1 MKPVAVLIAFA
12 ALLAAGT
19 NWTAAAR
26 GWWSHVQFLASDD
39 LQGRNTGSAGFDRAA
54 EYVAQ
59 QFQRAGLRPGG
70 TQDYFQPVELTRLK
84 LDETK
89 SAIQLFSNDDV
100 VAVKLGDEAIL
111 NAPPDAAK
119 RIEAPL
125 VFVGYGLQIPEAHW
139 DDLAGQPL
147 QGAIAVFLRGGPSSI
162 PGNLRAHYSSSE
174 ERWKALRAAGAL
186 GTISISNP
194 KDMEVPW
201 SRIAASRLMPRM
213 ELADPAVNEAQ
224 GLKFSA
230 TWNPAH
236 AEALFKGSSQTFAR
250 VLEAADQGRELP
262 HLKLARQVEA
272 VATITKHAVRSE
284 NVIGVRWGS
293 DPQLSHQFVVLSA
306 HLDHLGEAPVPEPDR
321 IYNGAM
327 DDASGVASL
336 IEIASSLQRAKI
348 AIRRSIIFLAVTAEE
363 KGELGSKF
371 YAANPSVE
379 GRYVADINMDM
390 YLPLFPLK
398 YLEVQG
404 LTESTLGEDIRAVSS
419 AARIQVQ
426 ADKEPNKNRFIRSD
440 QYSFIKQGVPALA
453 FKFGYLPGSPEEK
466 IFQTWYSERYHGVRD
481 DLSQPVDAAAA
492 ARFTDVLT
500 KLAVR
505 IGNAPQPPAWKEN
518 SFFRRF
524 EKRQALSARPDQDNT
539 K

>member
-1 MKPVAVLIAFA
+1 MKPVAALIASA
-12 ALLAAGT
+12 AILAAGT
-19 NWTAAAR
+19 NWTAAGR
-26 GWWSHVQFLASDD
+26 RWWPHVQFLATDD
-39 LQGRNTGSAGFDRAA
+39 LQGRNTGTAGFDRAA
-54 EYVAQ
+54 EYVAE

-70 TQDYFQPVELTRLK
+70 TQDYFQPVAFTRLE

-89 SAIQLFSNDDV
+89 SGIELVSNDGDER
-100 VAVKLGDEAIL
+100 VKLGDEAIL

-119 RIEAPL
+119 QIEAPL

-162 PGNLRAHYSSSE
+162 PGNLRAHYSSTE

-213 ELADPAVNEAQ
+213 ELADPAMNEAQ

-230 TWNPAH
+230 TWNPAN
-236 AEALFKGSSQTFAR
+236 AEALFNGSNQTFAR
-250 VLEAADQGRELP
+250 VLDAADHGQELP
-262 HLKLARQVEA
+262 HLKLARRIKA
-272 VATITKHAVRSE
+272 AAAITKQMVRSE
-284 NVIGVRWGS
+284 NVAGVRWGN
-293 DPQLSHQFVVLSA
+293 DAKLSHQFVVLSA

-327 DDASGVASL
+327 DDASGIASL
-336 IEIASSLQRAKI
+336 IEIARNLQRSKM

-371 YAANPSVE
+371 YAANPSIE

-404 LTESTLGEDIRAVSS
+404 LTESTLGDDIRAVAS
-419 AARIQVQ
+419 AAGIQVQ

-453 FKFGYLPGSPEEK
+453 FKFGYLPGTPEEK
-466 IFQTWYSERYHGVRD
+466 IFQTWYRERYHGVRD

-492 ARFTDVLT
+492 ARFNDVLA

-505 IGNAPQPPAWKEN
+505 VANAPQPPAWNEK

-524 EKRQALSARPDQDNT
+524 AKRQAIFARPDQDNT